1 MNLRP
6 RRDDRGQV
14 AGIEAVPFGIAVF
27 VGLTLVIVNGWAQIN
42 ARGVADSMAREYLRA
57 YTQSTSSAAAHAA
70 GDRAVA
76 RVVAAHQLGATRVS
90 VDAPTVFAP
99 CDKAEVTVALEIPAV
114 RIPFIGTLGS
124 AEVRA
129 VQRDRID
136 AYRILEGG
144 GTLAGSDCDG

>member
-1 MNLRP
+1 MRRSA

-57 YTQSTSSAAAHAA
+57 YTQSTSATEAHAA
-70 GDRAVA
+70 GDRAVS
-76 RVVAAHQLGATRVS
+76 RVAAAHRLGDTTVS
-90 VDAPTVFAP
+90 VEPPTVFAP
-99 CDKAEVTVALEIPAV
+99 CAKAEVTVRLEIPAV

-124 AEVRA
+124 AEVSA
-129 VQRDRID
+129 VGRDRID
-136 AYRILEGG
+136 AYRVLDGG
-144 GTLAGSDCDG
+144 GSLAGSDCDG